1 MVDIITYIYIYIVGG
16 KDKLQVLV
24 LSVIKA
30 SLSVVVSTLSSIPSF
45 VAMSLFYELL
55 ASSRVVLSCRIL

>member
-16 KDKLQVLV
+16 KDKLQELV

-45 VAMSLFYELL
+45 VAMSLFSLWI
-55 ASSRVVLSCRIL
+55 ACVVSGSAFL

>member
-16 KDKLQVLV
+16 KDKLQELV

-45 VAMSLFYELL
+45 VAMSLFSLWV
-55 ASSRVVLSCRIL
+55 ACVVSGSAYL

>member
-16 KDKLQVLV
+16 KDKLQELV

-45 VAMSLFYELL
+45 VAMSLFSLWI
-55 ASSRVVLSCRIL
+55 ACVVSGSAYL

>member
-45 VAMSLFYELL
+45 VAMSLFYEFL

>member
-1 MVDIITYIYIYIVGG
+1 MVDLITYIYIYIVGG
-16 KDKLQVLV
+16 KDKLQELV

-45 VAMSLFYELL
+45 VAMSLFSLWI
-55 ASSRVVLSCRIL
+55 ACVVSGSAFL

>member
-16 KDKLQVLV
+16 KDKLQELV
-24 LSVIKA
+24 LSVLKA

-45 VAMSLFYELL
+45 VAMSLFSLWI
-55 ASSRVVLSCRIL
+55 ACVVSGSAFL